1 MTAARKITA
10 APGRRGRREPL
21 SRERITIAALA
32 FIDRWG
38 LEEFSTRRV
47 GRQLGVEGMA
57 LYKHFKNR
65 DGILDAVA
73 EALILE
79 LEVPVEGKW
88 QDRLK
93 DFARRYRA
101 LARVHPRAYPLL
113 ATRQL
118 ATPRAL
124 MMVEELVK
132 GLVETGFSLDDA
144 ALLFRTVGNFC
155 NGTALDEL
163 AITRRIAGEPL
174 ERGEKGSYLAQLDR
188 AMHPSHFDAQF
199 EAGLAILV
207 EGFERKL
214 DSRGK
219 TKK

>member
-1 MTAARKITA
+1 MSRQVAAATTI
-10 APGRRGRREPL
+10 RRGRREPL
-21 SRERITIAALA
+21 SRERITAAALT

-38 LEEFSTRRV
+38 LEELSTRRL

-57 LYKHFKNR
+57 LYKHFTNR
-65 DGILDAVA
+65 DEILDAVA

-79 LEVPVEGKW
+79 LELPPEGRW
-88 QDRLK
+88 TERLK

-124 MMVEELVK
+124 RLVEELVK
-132 GLVETGFSLDDA
+132 ALHQTGFSAEEA
-144 ALLFRTVGNFC
+144 ALVFRTVGNFC

-163 AITRRIAGEPL
+163 AIMRRIAGGPL
-174 ERGEKGSYLAQLDR
+174 ERGEKGSHLAELDR

-199 EAGLAILV
+199 EAGLSILV
-207 EGFERKL
+207 DGFERRL
-214 DSRGK
+214 AAHRGK
-219 TKK
+219 PRK